1 MVEKE
6 NSNEGL
12 AVASSESKRRVGR
25 SVSVGGVH
33 AVELDVKKS
42 QNLHDPIIDV
52 NLKVNNPIGRLWLA
66 LKKLWK
72 SQSTIIALKLTI
84 PLIVLPIAIYVGY
97 RLWLGRGVSVPMSK
111 LGMIHEVSINGE
123 PKDILVLPTSDVYV
137 LKYASSFEDSHRL
150 VEKPVVVIG
159 TYNHLSNTL
168 AVEDIIAYNPL
179 DIVPTPVSPGSRTS
193 MWDSIL
199 RFIEQF
205 K

>member
-6 NSNEGL
+6 EYKEGL
-12 AVASSESKRRVGR
+12 AVSASESKRRVGR
-25 SVSVGGVH
+25 SVSVNGVH
-33 AVELDVKKS
+33 AVEVDIKKSKNLKDPILDV
-42 QNLHDPIIDV
+42 NV
-52 NLKVNNPIGRLWLA
+52 KVNNPVGRFWLA

-72 SQSTIIALKLTI
+72 SQSTVVALKFTI
-84 PLIVLPIAIYVGY
+84 PLIVLPIAIYVGW
-97 RLWLGRGVSVPMSK
+97 RIWQGRGVSVPMSK
-111 LGMIHEVSINGE
+111 LGMIHEVSIAGE

-137 LKYASSFEDSHRL
+137 LKYASAFEDSHRL
-150 VEKPVVVIG
+150 VEKPVVVVG

-168 AVEDIIAYNPL
+168 AVEDVIAYNPQ
-179 DIVPTPVSPGSRTS
+179 DITPSNVPASSKRS